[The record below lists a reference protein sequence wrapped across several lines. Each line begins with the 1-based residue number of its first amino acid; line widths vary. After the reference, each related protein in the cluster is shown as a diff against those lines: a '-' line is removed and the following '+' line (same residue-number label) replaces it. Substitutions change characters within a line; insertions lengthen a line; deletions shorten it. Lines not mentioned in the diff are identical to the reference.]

1 MVLVRRSLAQ
11 LARIARIAGVV
22 AVAAVVVVTGATAS
36 AATAEDDDEAPKKP
50 VVDPSVVPGP
60 RILYGARPRPAR
72 DARDASAC
80 STRTPVCVHA
90 TTRAQEGA
98 ALAILDAFERAWAT
112 ETGALELPAPDV
124 DPDTLA
130 YDVFVTDAG
139 DAALGGEL
147 ATTTLEARDV
157 RGAMDRAR
165 SFSTVDARVRPGCAL
180 DALAARSLARAI
192 VFRAAPGTDDATAR
206 AQTSMIAG
214 LVAPCAIALG
224 ADAAQTFQSRA
235 DRSIADPHG
244 GSAVAEVH
252 AADEPAAV
260 ATSRGDALYGE
271 GGALVWWRLDWA
283 YARAPGGLVLA
294 TWALAPTT
302 TPLGARRW
310 SHEPDVF
317 DVLRASFKDRLSTG
331 STIHDLF
338 LDVAVAR
345 AFMGAADDGLHAPE
359 TRSIGEAARVP
370 LDWDLPWPTT
380 PKRVAPRTP
389 VAPSGAS
396 YLVIRRQ
403 GAPPGARLRVE
414 IAWEEHA
421 LFRWALVKLDG
432 AGRELGRVP
441 IAAKERAT
449 EAQMTLVDLDGVDR
463 ILLVGANVGDP
474 AYAFDPDEV
483 VWEPHG
489 WLVTVAAE

>member
-1 MVLVRRSLAQ
+1 MVLVRWIFAPFAMAL
-11 LARIARIAGVV
+11 V
-22 AVAAVVVVTGATAS
+22 AITPPAL
-36 AATAEDDDEAPKKP
+36 AEDDEEAPKKP
-50 VVDPSVVPGP
+50 VLDPSVLPGP
-60 RILYGARPRPAR
+60 RVLYGARPRPAQ
-72 DARDASAC
+72 DAKLC

-90 TTRAQEGA
+90 AKRDHEPP
-98 ALAILDAFERAWAT
+98 ALAVLEAFDRAWAT

-130 YDVFVTDAG
+130 YDVFVADPSDATL
-139 DAALGGEL
+139 AGEL
-147 ATTTLEARDV
+147 ATTTLEARDL
-157 RGAMDRAR
+157 RSNMDRAR
-165 SFSTVDARVRPGCAL
+165 SFSTIDARVRPGCAL
-180 DALAARSLARAI
+180 DALAARSLAQAI
-192 VFRAAPGTDDATAR
+192 LFRAAPGTDDATAR
-206 AQTSMIAG
+206 AQTTTIAG
-214 LVAPCAIALG
+214 LVAPCSIALQT
-224 ADAAQTFQSRA
+224 DAAQAFQSRA

-244 GSAVAEVH
+244 DDAVH
-252 AADEPAAV
+252 APDDPPSPPTRA
-260 ATSRGDALYGE
+260 DALYGE
-271 GGALVWWRLDWA
+271 GAALVWWRLDWA
-283 YARAPGGLVLA
+283 YARAPGALVLA

-302 TPLGARRW
+302 TPVGARRW
-310 SHEPDVF
+310 AHEPDVF

-345 AFMGAADDGLHAPE
+345 AFMGSADDGLHAPE
-359 TRSIGEAARVP
+359 TRALGDAARVP
-370 LDWDLPWPTT
+370 LDWDLPWPAK
-380 PKRVAPRTP
+380 PKRVAPRVP

-396 YLVIRRQ
+396 YLVIRRD
-403 GAPPGARLRVE
+403 GAAPGARLRVE

-432 AGRELGRVP
+432 RGRELGRVP
-441 IAAKERAT
+441 IPAKERAT

-463 ILLVGANVGDP
+463 ILLVGVNAGDP